1 MSLRIGSWH
10 PVAVASR
17 YVKRSKPPDESYSFQ
32 VETSGVKLNQETQSK
47 PIPSWL
53 LPAAFAA
60 GAIALAVAG
69 GLLIGPGSN
78 LAVGEVLSL
87 QGRTTEFVNE
97 RYDRYLG
104 WLPFGFAFLLGM
116 LAAVNPCGFVM
127 LPAYL
132 TLYIGDETEDPRTG
146 IRGLIGRSSRALYIS
161 LTMGLGFVV
170 LFGAAGLIVG
180 LSQEA
185 VRVALPWIG
194 FIMGF
199 LIAALGAYILAGGKL
214 YTGFAQRM
222 ADRVGDPRV
231 ASLQGYFLF
240 GISYALASLSCTLP
254 LFLSVITSSF
264 SRGGLVY
271 GSLQFVLYAAGMTFL
286 LLLVT
291 LAIASAKSAVVTH
304 LRRIMPYLNAVSA
317 TVLIIV
323 GAYLVFYWLTE
334 GDLAASFGV
343 R

>member
-1 MSLRIGSWH
+1 MQQDAKST
-10 PVAVASR
+10 V
-17 YVKRSKPPDESYSFQ
+17 
-32 VETSGVKLNQETQSK
+32 
-47 PIPSWL
+47 
-53 LPAAFAA
+53 LPAWVLPSLYACV
-60 GAIALAVAG
+60 ALAVAVVG
-69 GLLIGPGSN
+69 GILVGPGANS
-78 LAVGEVLSL
+78 AVGQILSL
-87 QGRTTEFVNE
+87 QSGTSGIAANVQ
-97 RYDRYLG
+97 DI
-104 WLPFGFAFLLGM
+104 LPFGFAFGAGM

-132 TLYIGDETEDPRTG
+132 TLYLGDESEDQRGG
-146 IRGLIGRSSRALYIS
+146 IRGVAGRSARAVYIS

-170 LFGAAGLIVG
+170 LFGAAGLVVG

-194 FIMGF
+194 FVMGF
-199 LIAALGAYILAGGKL
+199 LITGLGAYVLAGGKL
-214 YTGFAQRM
+214 YTGLAQRM
-222 ADRVGDPRV
+222 ADRVGDPGV

-264 SRGGLVY
+264 SRGGIVN
-271 GSLQFVLYAAGMTFL
+271 GTLQFVSYAAGMTFL
-286 LLLVT
+286 I
-291 LAIASAKSAVVTH
+291 LAITIAIAIAKSALVNH
-304 LRRIMPYLNAVSA
+304 LRRIMPYLNAISA

-334 GDLAASFGV
+334 GDLIATFGI

>member
-1 MSLRIGSWH
+1 MQQEAKSTSIPTWVFPTLFACGA
-10 PVAVASR
+10 VAVA
-17 YVKRSKPPDESYSFQ
+17 V
-32 VETSGVKLNQETQSK
+32 V
-47 PIPSWL
+47 
-53 LPAAFAA
+53 
-60 GAIALAVAG
+60 G
-69 GLLIGPGSN
+69 GFLVGPGANS
-78 LAVGEVLSL
+78 AVGQILSL
-87 QGRTTEFVNE
+87 QSGTSGIAANVQSV
-97 RYDRYLG
+97 
-104 WLPFGFAFLLGM
+104 LPFGFAFGAGM

-132 TLYIGDETEDPRTG
+132 TLYIGDETEDQRKG
-146 IRGLIGRSSRALYIS
+146 IRGVTARGARAVYIS

-194 FIMGF
+194 FVMGF
-199 LIAALGAYILAGGKL
+199 LITGLGAYVLAGGKL
-214 YTGFAQRM
+214 YTGLAQRM
-222 ADRVGDPRV
+222 ADKVGDPSV

-264 SRGGLVY
+264 SRGGIVN
-271 GSLQFVLYAAGMTFL
+271 GTLQFVSYAAGMTFL
-286 LLLVT
+286 I
-291 LAIASAKSAVVTH
+291 LAITIAIAIAKSALVTH

-334 GDLAASFGV
+334 GDLIATFGI

>member
-1 MSLRIGSWH
+1 MQQDAKSMSM
-10 PVAVASR
+10 PA
-17 YVKRSKPPDESYSFQ
+17 
-32 VETSGVKLNQETQSK
+32 
-47 PIPSWL
+47 WL
-53 LPAAFAA
+53 LPTLFACGA
-60 GAIALAVAG
+60 VAIAVIG
-69 GLLIGPGSN
+69 GFLVGPGANS
-78 LAVGEVLSL
+78 AVGRILSL
-87 QGRTTEFVNE
+87 QSGTSGLAADVQSI
-97 RYDRYLG
+97 
-104 WLPFGFAFLLGM
+104 LPFGFAFGAGM

-132 TLYIGDETEDPRTG
+132 TLYIGDETEDQR
-146 IRGLIGRSSRALYIS
+146 RGVRGVAARSARAVYIS

-170 LFGAAGLIVG
+170 LFGAAGLVVG

-194 FIMGF
+194 FVMGF
-199 LIAALGAYILAGGKL
+199 LITGLGAYILSGGKL
-214 YTGFAQRM
+214 YTGLAQRM
-222 ADRVGDPRV
+222 ADKVGDPSV

-264 SRGGLVY
+264 SRGGIVN
-271 GSLQFVLYAAGMTFL
+271 GTLQFVSYAAGMTFL
-286 LLLVT
+286 I
-291 LAIASAKSAVVTH
+291 LAITIAIAIAKSALVSH

-334 GDLAASFGV
+334 GDLTATFGI